1 MYCTYLLDD
10 GRDVAGVL
18 LHGLGVLVVLE
29 GRHGG
34 AARSPAPRSHT
45 LICRAALFVQ
55 EVLSTMGGCLG
66 YFVWLGYRPRGVDA
80 SAHFGRRRA
89 RRPAAMQSR
98 NF

>member
-1 MYCTYLLDD
+1 MVRVSRRTRIMLLQYRRSSAVKP
-10 GRDVAGVL
+10 GRR
-18 LHGLGVLVVLE
+18 VLVF
-29 GRHGG
+29 GWTRNPYRNG
-34 AARSPAPRSHT
+34 AE
-45 LICRAALFVQ
+45 Q

-66 YFVWLGYRPRGVDA
+66 YFVWLEYRPRGVDA